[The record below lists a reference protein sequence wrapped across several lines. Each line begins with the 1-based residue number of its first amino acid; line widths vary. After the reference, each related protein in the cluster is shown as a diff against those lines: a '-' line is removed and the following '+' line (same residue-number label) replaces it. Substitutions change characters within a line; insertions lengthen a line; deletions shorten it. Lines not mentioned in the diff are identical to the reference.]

1 MRKSIVMTVAA
12 AFAAGAV
19 LPFPGA
25 FMERAIFEG
34 TVKVAA
40 ESKRKVKIKKTF
52 VCPKVKDTRK
62 RKKGSMDHG

>member
-1 MRKSIVMTVAA
+1 M
-12 AFAAGAV
+12 
-19 LPFPGA
+19 PFPGA